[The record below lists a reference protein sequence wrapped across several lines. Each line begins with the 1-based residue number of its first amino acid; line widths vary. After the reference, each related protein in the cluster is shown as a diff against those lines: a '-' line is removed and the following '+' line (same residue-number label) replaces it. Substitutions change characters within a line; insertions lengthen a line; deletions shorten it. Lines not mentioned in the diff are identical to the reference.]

1 MNKISIV
8 KDIIASDNFRDFIDI
23 IDDKII
29 VKNSSLIID
38 YIDCHKE
45 YKFLIEEDCEF
56 FEYYE
61 NSNIS
66 NIYNVE
72 CFKKFNLNRFSND
85 CSISTIINLDEE
97 SSLIYNYSTLNKK
110 DNKYVINI
118 NHNGKNSI
126 SSVVN
131 HGINLEDNKLDFIIN
146 SNILKES
153 YNVLTSQDS
162 KIIIMKNNNCS
173 IKPNLIVDNNDIS
186 ATHAAYIGRFRD
198 DEIFYLMS
206 RGINEEESKKIIA
219 KAFLL
224 CYKKID
230 DACYNKVIQA
240 LDDNWRS

>member
-8 KDIIASDNFRDFIDI
+8 KDIIVSDNFRDFIDI

-29 VKNSSLIID
+29 VKNSSLIIN
-38 YIDCHKE
+38 YVDCHKE
-45 YKFLIEEDCEF
+45 YKFLIEEDCEI

-66 NIYNVE
+66 NIYDVKR
-72 CFKKFNLNRFSND
+72 FKKFDLNRFSND
-85 CSISTIINLDEE
+85 CSIFTIINLDEE
-97 SSLIYNYSTLNKK
+97 SSLIYNYSTLNRKN
-110 DNKYVINI
+110 NKYVINI

-206 RGINEEESKKIIA
+206 RGISEEESKKIIA